1 MARVMLATQGCN
13 GDDESA
19 EVSWHHGLQDEN
31 MEPI

>member
-1 MARVMLATQGCN
+1 MLTTQGYN

-19 EVSWHHGLQDEN
+19 EVSWYHGLKDEN

>member
-1 MARVMLATQGCN
+1 MLTTQGYN

-19 EVSWHHGLQDEN
+19 EVSWYQGLKDEN